1 MKSAK
6 KPLRLFKAIQRLNHI
21 LMFLPSSDATERAL
35 KSLEVKSV
43 TEAKLKVLLMLGD
56 AMTYSYPPG
65 RVATATAHRD
75 YTIRELLL
83 GFGHPGLKLNS
94 ENVFL
99 LKRSLIHLWG
109 VLVPALPA
117 ATARFLNDES
127 SRIYLD
133 GVYYMTTVQALAIMN
148 SFLGLIA
155 YVSERAFA
163 ETLKLDSPTR
173 RKKGR
178 KR

>member
-1 MKSAK
+1 
-6 KPLRLFKAIQRLNHI
+6 
-21 LMFLPSSDATERAL
+21 MFLPSSDATERAL
-35 KSLEVKSV
+35 KSLEVKV
-43 TEAKLKVLLMLGD
+43 CHRGQTQGAADVGD

-155 YVSERAFA
+155 YVSRGP
-163 ETLKLDSPTR
+163 LPR
-173 RKKGR
+173 H
-178 KR
+178 